1 MQKHTIA
8 ATLNVKFFFLH
19 ARSMDHLKQP
29 KLIRIKIYEKTA
41 TMYRESIQGDLLNMV
56 NELITLVGTMSA

>member
-1 MQKHTIA
+1 
-8 ATLNVKFFFLH
+8 
-19 ARSMDHLKQP
+19 MDHLKQP

-56 NELITLVGTMSA
+56 NELITLVGTMGA